1 MHNILVELLSSGS
14 RLNAMAVYSIVSICG
29 ICTNDIDTWL
39 CFVQTI
45 NSPLIVFIFNE
56 FFVQFVSGE

>member
-14 RLNAMAVYSIVSICG
+14 RLNAMAVYSVVFICG